1 LSGNRVLAL
10 LLQSISHI
18 VVDHVVLD
26 LDPLQERD
34 LIEHDH
40 SDIARAVCSGRGSK
54 ARKLASEHIAHIR
67 DAYRAGFPDRMDDL
81 VEWR

>member
-1 LSGNRVLAL
+1 MASANGFHSCLAALSGNRVLAL

-26 LDPLQERD
+26 LDPLQERN

-40 SDIARAVCSGRGSK
+40 SDIAQAV
-54 ARKLASEHIAHIR
+54 
-67 DAYRAGFPDRMDDL
+67 
-81 VEWR
+81 